1 MERKR
6 ISKRGHRGGGGG
18 TKEIILVRWTMF
30 ILHFDFETNKDK

>member
-6 ISKRGHRGGGGG
+6 ISKRGHGRG